1 MKTSIKILIGIVVL
15 SFIGVLTTRVGLEV
29 YAKNNPG
36 SKEID
41 SKLTLH
47 KVLSRTSNEL
57 HVDGNIRVIIKD
69 DNAGKKE
76 PYLVADSSLQ
86 IEIKDNT
93 VTIKGNWQAEEK
105 LNKDGSKTHIKT
117 AKNFSSHNKVIF
129 YNWVPANIHA
139 WNNVDINLNL
149 RNGTQSLKVECLN
162 SSEFKTDVEVDSIE
176 VTANHES
183 NITLEKGAH
192 YAKVNILERSRAFIG
207 ANNKIPG
214 ILTGNVK
221 NASSVQFMGNT
232 TISNL
237 LVDMD
242 SQLNKYQ

>member
-1 MKTSIKILIGIVVL
+1 MKTSIKILIGIVIL
-15 SFIGVLTTRVGLEV
+15 SFITVLVTRMSLET

-47 KVLSRTSNEL
+47 RVLSHTSNDLYAE
-57 HVDGNIRVIIKD
+57 GNIQVIIKD
-69 DNAGKKE
+69 DKIGKKE
-76 PYLVADSSLQ
+76 PYIAADSSLF
-86 IEIKDNT
+86 IDIKDNT
-93 VTIKGNWQAEEK
+93 VTIRGNWQTAEK
-105 LNKDGSKTHIKT
+105 INKEGSTTHIKPT
-117 AKNFSSHNKVIF
+117 KDFYSPKKVII
-129 YNWVPANIHA
+129 YNWVPTNIQAH
-139 WNNVDINLNL
+139 NNVNINLKL

-176 VTANHES
+176 IIANHEC

-192 YAKVNILERSRAFIG
+192 YAKVNILEKSRAFIG

-221 NASSVQFMGNT
+221 NASSIQFMGNT
-232 TISNL
+232 TINNL

-242 SQLNKYQ
+242 SQLNKYR